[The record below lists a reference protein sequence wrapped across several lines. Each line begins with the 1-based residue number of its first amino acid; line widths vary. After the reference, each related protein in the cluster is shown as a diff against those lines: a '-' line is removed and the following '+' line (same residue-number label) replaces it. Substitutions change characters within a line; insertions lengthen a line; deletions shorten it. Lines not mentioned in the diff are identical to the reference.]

1 MKNAVFTEKFS
12 SRDRKN
18 NKRGI
23 TMALLILLSSILVLA
38 LLAEIFPEIED
49 ALCQFIYKI
58 IMGGDWL

>member
-1 MKNAVFTEKFS
+1 VFTEKFS
-12 SRDRKN
+12 SRDRRN
-18 NKRGI
+18 DKRGI

-49 ALCQFIYKI
+49 ALCRFIYKI